1 MRIAIWH
8 NLPSGGAKRALHDQV
23 RGLLAQ
29 GHVVESWCPPTADQ
43 AYLPLG
49 DLIPEHVVPLD
60 WASFDDTGPW
70 SSIVGPYREVVSHRR
85 AMEKHCRACAQ
96 QINNAGFD
104 VLFASACRFLR
115 VTPIARFTRLPKV
128 LYLPEPFRWL
138 YEALPQLPWLAR
150 PAPSRSTPLSV
161 YRLLKDIVRLQGPR
175 IQARE
180 EVENA
185 KAYDQILVN
194 SYFSRESI
202 LRAYGLDSGVCYLGI
217 DTEKFVD
224 HGRLRE
230 PFVVSVGA
238 LVSEK
243 NARFIIEAVSRLG
256 EPRPP
261 LVWIAND
268 AARGYRRAMEELA
281 ASLGVQFQ
289 IRFQLSDPE
298 IVDLLNRAAVM
309 LYAPR
314 LEPFGLAPLEANA
327 CGLPVIA
334 VAEGG
339 VRETIVDGVNGLLV
353 DSDPDAMATAIRHLL
368 KDASRARA
376 LGEAGVRLVNERWS
390 LALAQTRLEDWLA
403 AAVSSARP

>member
-29 GHVVESWCPPTADQ
+29 RHVVESWCPPTADQ
-43 AYLPLG
+43 TYLPLG
-49 DLIPEHVVPLD
+49 DLIPEHVLPLD
-60 WASFDDTGPW
+60 WASFDDRGLW
-70 SSIVGPYREVVSHRR
+70 NSIVGPYREVVEHLR
-85 AMEKHCRACAQ
+85 AMEKHCRACAG
-96 QINNAGFD
+96 QINDGGFD
-104 VLFASACRFLR
+104 VLFAGACRFLR
-115 VTPIARFTRLPKV
+115 VTPIARFTRAPKV

-150 PAPSRSTPLSV
+150 PAPVRSTPLTV

-175 IQARE
+175 VQARE
-180 EVENA
+180 EIENA
-185 KAYDQILVN
+185 RAYDQILVN
-194 SYFSRESI
+194 SFFSRESL
-202 LRAYGLDSGVCYLGI
+202 LRAYGLESGVCYLGI
-217 DTEKFVD
+217 DTAKFV
-224 HGRLRE
+224 HQGRARE
-230 PFVVSVGA
+230 PFVVSMGA
-238 LVSEK
+238 LVAEK
-243 NARFIIEAVSRLG
+243 NARFIIEVVSRLS

-268 AARGYRRAMEELA
+268 AGSGYRRAMEELA
-281 ASLGVQFQ
+281 ASLGVQFDIRLQ
-289 IRFQLSDPE
+289 ISDAE
-298 IVDLLNRAAVM
+298 VVALLNRATVM

-339 VRETIVDGVNGLLV
+339 IRETIVDGTNGLLV
-353 DSDPDAMATAIRHLL
+353 DGDPDAMAAAIRHLL
-368 KDASRARA
+368 KDAGHARA

-390 LALAQTRLEDWLA
+390 LAASLTRLEERLQT
-403 AAVSSARP
+403 AVSLSQH